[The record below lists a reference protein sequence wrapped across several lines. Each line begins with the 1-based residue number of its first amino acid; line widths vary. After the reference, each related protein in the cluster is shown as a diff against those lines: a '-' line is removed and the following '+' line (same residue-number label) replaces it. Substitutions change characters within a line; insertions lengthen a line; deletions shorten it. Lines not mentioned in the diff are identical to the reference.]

1 MKRRH
6 GFTLIELLVVIA
18 IIAIL
23 AAILFPVFAK
33 AREAAR
39 ASSCQSNMNQIG
51 KAIKTYMT
59 DWEDTY
65 PTNRVK
71 YGATLPIYFDVQLS
85 PNVLVNNEPLKFYY
99 GITWVEALYPYIE
112 RVGEPG
118 DNQSVWKCPS
128 ASMSTTP
135 PGSLTASCSYALNY
149 NLVEQP
155 EGILKVSGNTMMV
168 RELDH
173 LYGSE
178 LRPRLASTSAASPP
192 LYPFLTKR
200 DYPTSANYTSK
211 NKMHGPG
218 SMILFTDGHVKSISA
233 AAMPETS
240 QFNSTYF
247 DSTTGQW
254 WNAPN
259 NAPAGTRIIAI
270 NP

>member
-65 PTNRVK
+65 PTNRIK
-71 YGATLPIYFDVQLS
+71 YGATLPIYFDVALS
-85 PNVLVNNEPLKFYY
+85 PNVIVDNEPLKFYY

-112 RVGEPG
+112 RVGDPG

-128 ASMSTTP
+128 AGMAKT
-135 PGSLTASCSYALNY
+135 GDQNTASCSYALNY

-155 EGILKVSGNTMMV
+155 EGILKSSGNTMMV

-173 LYGSE
+173 LYGSV
-178 LRPRLASTSAASPP
+178 LRPRLASTTVGAPP
-192 LYPFLTKR
+192 LYPFLTRR
-200 DYPTSANYTSK
+200 DYPTSANYASK
-211 NKMHGPG
+211 NKLHGPG
-218 SMILFTDGHVKSISA
+218 SMILFTDGHVKSIVAS
-233 AAMPETS
+233 AMPENS

-247 DSTTGQW
+247 DATTGQW
-254 WNAPN
+254 WNAP
-259 NAPAGTRIIAI
+259 AGGNRIIAI